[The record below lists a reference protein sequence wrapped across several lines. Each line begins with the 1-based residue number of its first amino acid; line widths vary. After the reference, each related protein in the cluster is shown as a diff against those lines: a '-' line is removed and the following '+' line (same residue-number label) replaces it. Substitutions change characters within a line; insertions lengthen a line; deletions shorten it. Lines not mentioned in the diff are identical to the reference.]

1 MTRIGINGF
10 GRIGRV
16 ALRAI
21 FERYA
26 DRVQVVAINASDS
39 TDEAG
44 WRHLFK
50 YDSVYGQCLQKLT
63 MPFSF
68 HRQPKLIPWRELGV
82 EVVLECT
89 GAFRDKE
96 SLSAHLT
103 AGAKKVVVSAP
114 AKGVKSYVLGVND
127 KDYHGSAI
135 ISNASC
141 TTNCIAPIT
150 KIIHDGLGV
159 QKALMSTVH
168 AYTADQELVDGSHQD
183 LRRGRS
189 AAVNIVPTST
199 GAAKAV
205 TEVLPQ
211 LKGLFD
217 GLALRVPVVC
227 GSLAD
232 LTFATTKR
240 STKEEVNQL
249 LLQASES
256 ALRGIIAV
264 TNEAL
269 VSRDI
274 LGNPASAI
282 VDTSLTQVVDG
293 DLVKIIAWYD
303 NEYGYA
309 CRLVEEAIM
318 VGQDE

>member
-1 MTRIGINGF
+1 MIKVGINGF

-21 FERYA
+21 LERYA
-26 DRVQVVAINASDS
+26 DRVEVAAINASDS
-39 TDEAG
+39 MELAG
-44 WRHLFK
+44 WQHLFK
-50 YDSVYGQCLQKLT
+50 YDSVYGQCDQKLT

-68 HRQPKLIPWRELGV
+68 YRQPELIPWQKLKV

-89 GAFRDKE
+89 GAFRDKS
-96 SLSAHLT
+96 SLTAHLR
-103 AGAKKVVVSAP
+103 AGAKKVIVSAP
-114 AKGVKSYVLGVND
+114 AKGVKTYVLGVND
-127 KDYHGSAI
+127 QKYQGEPI

-141 TTNCIAPIT
+141 TTNCLAPLI
-150 KIIHDGLGV
+150 KIMVDSLGL
-159 QKALMSTVH
+159 QKALMTTIH

-183 LRRGRS
+183 WRRGR
-189 AAVNIVPTST
+189 AAAMNLVPTST
-199 GAAKAV
+199 GAAISV
-205 TEVLPQ
+205 TEVLPD

-217 GLALRVPVVC
+217 GLAIRIPLLC

-232 LTFATTKR
+232 LTLATTKR
-240 STKEEVNQL
+240 TNKEEVNQIL
-249 LLQASES
+249 TTAATGPFCGLVQ
-256 ALRGIIAV
+256 V
-264 TNEAL
+264 TQEPL

-282 VDTSLTQVVDG
+282 VDLNLTQVIED

-309 CRLVEEAIM
+309 CRLVEEAIFISNH
-318 VGQDE
+318 